1 MTKTLSLPLFL
12 FAVMGGG
19 LAIGILT
26 APGEWYATLQKP
38 TFNPPNWVFGPVW
51 TVLYLIIAYVG
62 WRLWQRDPHGLMMR
76 LWFAQMILNFLWSPV
91 FFAAQKPGIALLN
104 ISLLFLTIALFI
116 GVSWRFDRQAALL
129 FAPYVLWLGFALT
142 LNAAI
147 VYLN

>member
-1 MTKTLSLPLFL
+1 
-12 FAVMGGG
+12 
-19 LAIGILT
+19 
-26 APGEWYATLQKP
+26 
-38 TFNPPNWVFGPVW
+38 
-51 TVLYLIIAYVG
+51 
-62 WRLWQRDPHGLMMR
+62 MMR

-91 FFAAQKPGIALLN
+91 FFAAQKPGLALLN

-129 FAPYVLWLGFALT
+129 FVPYVLWLGFALI